1 MAVVIAIFGAL
12 VTLTVAQVFMRYVVG
27 HAFMWGD
34 ELMRVLLIWGVLLAG
49 GLAFYYHRH
58 LALDYLLVKLPP
70 LPRKIVETAIWL
82 SIILIGCFF
91 VYHGSILAMNNIV
104 QKLPT
109 LHFSMFYVQIA
120 LPVSAC
126 LWIIFSINNIYCLLT
141 GKALTPLHEDDQAV
155 PKKEE

>member
-1 MAVVIAIFGAL
+1 MVIVVAIFGAL

-27 HAFMWGD
+27 HAF
-34 ELMRVLLIWGVLLAG
+34 IWGVLLAG

-91 VYHGSILAMNNIV
+91 VYHGSILAANNMV

-126 LWIIFSINNIYCLLT
+126 LWIIFSVNNIYCLLT
-141 GKALTPLHEDDQAV
+141 GKTLAPLHEDDQIA
-155 PKKEE
+155 PEKEG

>member
-1 MAVVIAIFGAL
+1 M
-12 VTLTVAQVFMRYVVG
+12 
-27 HAFMWGD
+27 
-34 ELMRVLLIWGVLLAG
+34 
-49 GLAFYYHRH
+49 
-58 LALDYLLVKLPP
+58 P
-70 LPRKIVETAIWL
+70 WL

>member
-82 SIILIGCFF
+82 SI
-91 VYHGSILAMNNIV
+91 
-104 QKLPT
+104 T